1 MDSVEYAI
9 YRMAHGF
16 RGGVT
21 ALAQHVGVRAGTL
34 TAKVDPANEA
44 ATTNV
49 RELVAMLLTT
59 GDYAPLAEIARL
71 CGYTLTPVEARDDG
85 AALLDATL
93 EAGEAHGALM
103 ARTREALRDGEID
116 RQELTAIREA
126 ATAATMAAEQMVASA
141 AAAAEATTARRV
153 RPIKP
158 GRAA

>member
-1 MDSVEYAI
+1 MDDFDLAI

-16 RGGVT
+16 TGGVT
-21 ALAQHVGVRAGTL
+21 ALAQRINVRPGTL
-34 TAKVDPANEA
+34 IAKVGPANEA
-44 ATTNV
+44 ATPNV
-49 RELVAMLLTT
+49 HELVAMLLAT
-59 GDYAPLAEIARL
+59 GNHAPLAEIARL
-71 CGYTLTPVEARDDG
+71 CGYVLTPVEARDDG

-93 EAGEAHGALM
+93 GAGEAHGNLM

-153 RPIKP
+153 RPIRP